1 MKRTM
6 FIKMVALVTVF
17 LLGTMTFYGCG
28 NDSKSKEENST
39 KEIVIGVQDT
49 DISAIVA
56 YQKGFFDEVF
66 KEKDI
71 DAKVT
76 LKMFD
81 AGPAIMEAFSA
92 NSLEFG
98 CLGDQPCI
106 SAIAVG
112 CPAEIIGTYRT
123 QKTGT
128 AVIAAKKSGIQTIKD
143 LKGKKIGL
151 TLGSNAEHLLNIVLE
166 DAGLTQDDVEI
177 ISLEQGDMVATM
189 QSGEIDAAAVWE
201 PRIQQTKDIAFR
213 LADGE
218 GTYDVN
224 GKQVEAKDYKY
235 FCNPFAANAEFS
247 KNNPEATSAV
257 LEGLARGAKYT
268 DENTEDAINILAD
281 YTGVDAKVASASVNC
296 EDRDVKL
303 TDDKIDAFKA
313 TIDFLISSNQ
323 LDTSN
328 ENCVI
333 KSADDIDQFINTSYY
348 DHADIE
354 G

>member
-1 MKRTM
+1 MKKTM
-6 FIKMVALVTVF
+6 LKKIAALTAVLIF
-17 LLGTMTFYGCG
+17 GTMSFYGCG
-28 NDSKSKEENST
+28 SGSDSDAEKSA

-56 YQKGFFDEVF
+56 YKKGYFDEAL
-66 KEKDI
+66 KKQDI

-128 AVIAAKKSGIQTIKD
+128 AIIARKNAGIKTIKD

-166 DAGLTQDDVEI
+166 DAGLTQEDVEI

-189 QSGEIDAAAVWE
+189 QSGQIDAAAVWE

-213 LADGE
+213 LADGV
-218 GTYDVN
+218 GTYDES
-224 GKQVEAKDYKY
+224 GKQTEAKEYKY
-235 FCNPFAANAEFS
+235 FCNPFAANSEFS

-257 LEGLARGAKYT
+257 LEALAEGAKYT
-268 DENTEDAINILAD
+268 DENTEDAIKILAD
-281 YTGVDAKVASASVNC
+281 YTGVDAEVAAASVNC
-296 EDRDVKL
+296 EDRNVEL

-313 TIDFLISSNQ
+313 TIDFLISSGQ

-333 KSADDIDQFINTSYY
+333 KSADDIDQFINKSYY
-348 DHADIE
+348 DNVKANQ
-354 G
+354 